1 LVLED
6 RGQKVL
12 ELLDSAGQRLHR
24 LLTRL
29 SGSEQA
35 TSDLFQE
42 LFVRLCNSRGLETA
56 KDPMAYAWRSA
67 VNLAFEWRRN
77 RKKAFIPLEEEY
89 MPAENQPVAL
99 EHMVRAEEMEQVLE
113 AMAKLP
119 PVARE
124 VLVRRYLEQEPYEE
138 MAARLGKKP
147 QHLRAICSKALA
159 RLRVLTASD
168 VKVSP

>member
-1 LVLED
+1 MED

-24 LLTRL
+24 LLSRL
-29 SGSEQA
+29 SGSQQA
-35 TSDLFQE
+35 TGDLFQE
-42 LFVRLCNSRGLETA
+42 LFVRLCNSKGLEKA
-56 KDPMAYAWRSA
+56 DDPMAYAWRSA

-77 RKKAFIPLEEEY
+77 QKKAFVPLDEQFLSAEHQ
-89 MPAENQPVAL
+89 PAVL
-99 EHMVRAEEMEQVLE
+99 DDMVRGEEIEQVLD
-113 AMAKLP
+113 AAAKLNP
-119 PVARE
+119 LARE
-124 VLVRRYLEQEPYEE
+124 VLVLRYIEQESYEE
-138 MAARLGKKP
+138 MAGRLGKKP